1 MVDNMYNIFKRP
13 MFKLGGMTQGT
24 GIMSHVESR
33 PQYFSGGRIG
43 YAQAGQVTDPFTYFA
58 PTNIPRAG
66 FAIDSSNQLSG
77 TDLLRQAQEKFNA
90 EQKAIQQANREKFGI
105 ASPEIK
111 RGFGFLESDAQKL
124 LREKGLATQLTAA
137 ERAKIESGLKAA
149 RETEEKINLYG
160 PSEDIAT
167 ENIIVKGEE
176 KPKVNPPKYTET
188 KTSKFNLLDEVK
200 KESAELKELLK
211 DEDYSRGELALIL
224 SAAIGKKGTLA
235 EKIQEATKLALPVA
249 RARKEED
256 KAVTLAA
263 YKLAKEKEQQQI
275 RAGTLPT
282 SIREA
287 EYIAKS
293 LKESGDPRYAD
304 MSIQQI
310 MNENIS
316 AAKPMSPE
324 SKARTEVLLADRQII
339 RDTTDKL
346 LKAKS
351 DLEKLDPVKDKAKY
365 DKTKELYDKNFR
377 EFERD
382 YLSAPEFKS
391 LYGGVYNIFAPQMTS
406 RTMRAAGGPTEDETE
421 SDVVAS
427 NVNFGGTTT
436 PIKPVQKLDYATLR
450 DRLPKEINDQVVQLL
465 ASSEQAL
472 QDFAYITS
480 QNDVNNFNVKYGVNL
495 IIPPAQQTS

>member
-1 MVDNMYNIFKRP
+1 

-66 FAIDSSNQLSG
+66 FATQSDQTSG
-77 TDLLRQAQEKFNA
+77 INLLRQAQEKFDA
-90 EQKAIQQANREKFGI
+90 DQRAAQLANREKFGI

-111 RGFGFLESDAQKL
+111 RGFGFLESDPQKL
-124 LREKGLATQLTAA
+124 LRERGLTTQLSAA
-137 ERAKIESGLKAA
+137 DRARIESGLKAA
-149 RETEEKINLYG
+149 KETEEKINLYG

-188 KTSKFNLLDEVK
+188 AKPKFNLLDEVK

-275 RAGTLPT
+275 KSGALPEGLKILRAQ
-282 SIREA
+282 A
-287 EYIAKS
+287 EKQAAA
-293 LKESGDPRYAD
+293 SG
-304 MSIQQI
+304 
-310 MNENIS
+310 
-316 AAKPMSPE
+316 
-324 SKARTEVLLADRQII
+324 
-339 RDTTDKL
+339 RDTEEVYSEL
-346 LKAKS
+346 LTRNI
-351 DLEKLDPVKDKAKY
+351 KLDPV
-365 DKTKELYDKNFR
+365 T
-377 EFERD
+377 
-382 YLSAPEFKS
+382 
-391 LYGGVYNIFAPQMTS
+391 
-406 RTMRAAGGPTEDETE
+406 TE
-421 SDVVAS
+421 SVQTLSSTPVYGEITKLVNNIKDAQRRKDDALVAKKDTKTIDRELLELNSQLDTYKKSKGFELVYPQFMNFASGGRVMKAIGGDAEEIEDSKLITS
-427 NVNFGGTTT
+427 NVSFGEDKPQDATVVE
-436 PIKPVQKLDYATLR
+436 KPVEKLSYTQLR
-450 DRLPKEINDQVVQLL
+450 DRLPKEVTDDVVMLL
-465 ASSEQAL
+465 SNSEEAL
-472 QDFAYITS
+472 QDFAYIRT
-480 QNDVNNFNVKYGVNL
+480 QDDVSKFNVKYGVNL
-495 IIPPAQQTS
+495 IIPPAAG

>member
-66 FAIDSSNQLSG
+66 FATQSDQTSG
-77 TDLLRQAQEKFNA
+77 INLLRQAQEKFDA
-90 EQKAIQQANREKFGI
+90 DQRAAQLANREKFGI

-124 LREKGLATQLTAA
+124 LREKGLATQLSAA
-137 ERAKIESGLKAA
+137 DRAKIERGLKAA

-275 RAGTLPT
+275 KSGALPEGLKILRAQ
-282 SIREA
+282 A
-287 EYIAKS
+287 ERK
-293 LKESGDPRYAD
+293 
-304 MSIQQI
+304 
-310 MNENIS
+310 
-316 AAKPMSPE
+316 AAE
-324 SKARTEVLLADRQII
+324 TG
-339 RDTTDKL
+339 RDTEEVYSEL
-346 LKAKS
+346 LTRNI
-351 DLEKLDPVKDKAKY
+351 KLDPVTAESVQTLSSTPVYGEITKLVNNIKDAQRRKDDALVAKKDTKTIDRELLELNSQLDTYKKSKGFELVYPQFMNFASGGRVMKAI
-365 DKTKELYDKNFR
+365 
-377 EFERD
+377 
-382 YLSAPEFKS
+382 
-391 LYGGVYNIFAPQMTS
+391 GGDAEEI
-406 RTMRAAGGPTEDETE
+406 EDSKLIT
-421 SDVVAS
+421 S
-427 NVNFGGTTT
+427 NVSFGEDKPQDATVVE
-436 PIKPVQKLDYATLR
+436 KPVEKLSYTQLR
-450 DRLPKEINDQVVQLL
+450 DRLPKEVTDDVVLL
-465 ASSEQAL
+465 LSNSEEAL
-472 QDFAYITS
+472 QDFAYIRT
-480 QNDVNNFNVKYGVNL
+480 QDDVSKFNVKYGVNL
-495 IIPPAQQTS
+495 IIPPAAG

>member
-1 MVDNMYNIFKRP
+1 MYNIFKRP
-13 MFKLGGMTQGT
+13 MFKMGGMTQGT

-66 FAIDSSNQLSG
+66 FATQSDQTSG
-77 TDLLRQAQEKFNA
+77 INLLRQAQEKFDA
-90 EQKAIQQANREKFGI
+90 DQRAAQLANREKFGI

-188 KTSKFNLLDEVK
+188 AKPKFNLIDEVK

-211 DEDYSRGELALIL
+211 DEDYSRGELALIV
-224 SAAIGKKGTLA
+224 SAALGKKGTIS

-275 RAGTLPT
+275 KSGALPD
-282 SIREA
+282 
-287 EYIAKS
+287 S
-293 LKESGDPRYAD
+293 LKILRAQAEK
-304 MSIQQI
+304 Q
-310 MNENIS
+310 
-316 AAKPMSPE
+316 AA
-324 SKARTEVLLADRQII
+324 ATG
-339 RDTTDKL
+339 RDTEEVYSQL
-346 LKAKS
+346 LTQNI
-351 DLEKLDPVKDKAKY
+351 KLDPVTAESVQTLSSTPVYGEITKLVNNIKDAQRRREDALESKKDTKPIDRELLDLNSQLDTYKKSKGFELVYPQFMNFASGGRVMKAV
-365 DKTKELYDKNFR
+365 
-377 EFERD
+377 
-382 YLSAPEFKS
+382 
-391 LYGGVYNIFAPQMTS
+391 GGDVEEV
-406 RTMRAAGGPTEDETE
+406 EDNKL
-421 SDVVAS
+421 VAS
-427 NVNFGGTTT
+427 NVSFGSSNPQDATVVE
-436 PIKPVQKLDYATLR
+436 KPVQKLSYAQLR
-450 DRLPKEINDQVVQLL
+450 DRLPKEITNDVVMLL
-465 ASSEQAL
+465 SNSEEAL
-472 QDFAYITS
+472 QDFAYIRT
-480 QNDVNNFNVKYGVNL
+480 QDDVGKFNIKYGVNL
-495 IIPPAQQTS
+495 VVPPTAG

>member
-66 FAIDSSNQLSG
+66 FATQSDQTSG
-77 TDLLRQAQEKFNA
+77 INLLRQAQEKFDA
-90 EQKAIQQANREKFGI
+90 DQRAAQLANREKFGI

-111 RGFGFLESDAQKL
+111 RGFGFLESDPQKL
-124 LREKGLATQLTAA
+124 LRERGLTTQLTAA

-275 RAGTLPT
+275 KSGALPEGLKILRAQ
-282 SIREA
+282 A
-287 EYIAKS
+287 EKQAAA
-293 LKESGDPRYAD
+293 SG
-304 MSIQQI
+304 
-310 MNENIS
+310 
-316 AAKPMSPE
+316 
-324 SKARTEVLLADRQII
+324 
-339 RDTTDKL
+339 RDTEEVYSEL
-346 LKAKS
+346 LTRNI
-351 DLEKLDPVKDKAKY
+351 KLDPVTAESVQTLSSTPVYGEITKLVNNIKDAQRRKDDALVAKKDTKTIDRELLELNSQLDTYKKSKGFELVYPQFMNFASGGRVMKAI
-365 DKTKELYDKNFR
+365 
-377 EFERD
+377 
-382 YLSAPEFKS
+382 
-391 LYGGVYNIFAPQMTS
+391 GGDAEEI
-406 RTMRAAGGPTEDETE
+406 EDSKLIT
-421 SDVVAS
+421 S
-427 NVNFGGTTT
+427 NVSFGEDKPQDATVVE
-436 PIKPVQKLDYATLR
+436 KPVEKLSYTQLR
-450 DRLPKEINDQVVQLL
+450 DRLPKEVTDDVVMLL
-465 ASSEQAL
+465 SNSEEAL
-472 QDFAYITS
+472 QDFAYIRT
-480 QNDVNNFNVKYGVNL
+480 QDDVSKFNVKYGVNL
-495 IIPPAQQTS
+495 IIPPAAG

>member
-66 FAIDSSNQLSG
+66 FATQSDQTSG
-77 TDLLRQAQEKFNA
+77 INLLRQAQEKFDA
-90 EQKAIQQANREKFGI
+90 DQRAAQLANREKFGI

-211 DEDYSRGELALIL
+211 DQDYSRGELALIL

-275 RAGTLPT
+275 KSGALP
-282 SIREA
+282 E
-287 EYIAKS
+287 S
-293 LKESGDPRYAD
+293 LKVARAQAERR
-304 MSIQQI
+304 
-310 MNENIS
+310 
-316 AAKPMSPE
+316 AAE
-324 SKARTEVLLADRQII
+324 TGRDVEEVYSEILTRGI
-339 RDTTDKL
+339 
-346 LKAKS
+346 
-351 DLEKLDPVKDKAKY
+351 KLDPVTAESVQTLSSTPVYGEITKLVNSIKDAQRRKEDALMAKKDTKPIDRELLDLNSQLDTYKKSKGFNIIYGDIVSGLKSGGRVMKAI
-365 DKTKELYDKNFR
+365 
-377 EFERD
+377 
-382 YLSAPEFKS
+382 
-391 LYGGVYNIFAPQMTS
+391 GGDAEEI
-406 RTMRAAGGPTEDETE
+406 EDSKLIT
-421 SDVVAS
+421 S
-427 NVNFGGTTT
+427 NVSFGEDKPQDATVVE
-436 PIKPVQKLDYATLR
+436 KPVEKLSYTQLR
-450 DRLPKEINDQVVQLL
+450 DRLPKEVTDDVVMLL
-465 ASSEQAL
+465 SNSEEAL
-472 QDFAYITS
+472 QDFAYIRT
-480 QNDVNNFNVKYGVNL
+480 QDDVSKFNVKYGVNL
-495 IIPPAQQTS
+495 IIPPAAG

>member
-66 FAIDSSNQLSG
+66 FATQSDQTSG
-77 TDLLRQAQEKFNA
+77 INLLRQAQEKFDA
-90 EQKAIQQANREKFGI
+90 DQRAAQLANREKFGI

-275 RAGTLPT
+275 KSGALP
-282 SIREA
+282 E
-287 EYIAKS
+287 S
-293 LKESGDPRYAD
+293 LKVARAQAERR
-304 MSIQQI
+304 
-310 MNENIS
+310 
-316 AAKPMSPE
+316 AAE
-324 SKARTEVLLADRQII
+324 TGRDVEEVYSEILTRGI
-339 RDTTDKL
+339 
-346 LKAKS
+346 
-351 DLEKLDPVKDKAKY
+351 KLDPVTAESVQTLSSTPVYGEITKLVNNIKDAQRRKDDALVAKKDTKTIDRELLELNSQLDTYKKSKGFELVYPQFMNFASGGRVMKAI
-365 DKTKELYDKNFR
+365 
-377 EFERD
+377 
-382 YLSAPEFKS
+382 
-391 LYGGVYNIFAPQMTS
+391 GGDAEEI
-406 RTMRAAGGPTEDETE
+406 EDSKLIT
-421 SDVVAS
+421 S
-427 NVNFGGTTT
+427 NVSFGEDKPQDATVVE
-436 PIKPVQKLDYATLR
+436 KPVEKLSYTQLR
-450 DRLPKEINDQVVQLL
+450 DRLPKEVTDDVVMLL
-465 ASSEQAL
+465 SNSEEAL
-472 QDFAYITS
+472 QDFAYIRT
-480 QNDVNNFNVKYGVNL
+480 QDDVSKFNVKYGVNL
-495 IIPPAQQTS
+495 IIPPAAG

>member
-1 MVDNMYNIFKRP
+1 

-24 GIMSHVESR
+24 GIMSHVEPR
-33 PQYFSGGRIG
+33 PQYFGGGRVG
-43 YAQAGQVTDPFTYFA
+43 YANGPGPVVNPFTYFA
-58 PTNIPRAG
+58 PTSIPRAG
-66 FAIDSSNQLSG
+66 FATQSDQTSG
-77 TDLLRQAQEKFNA
+77 INLLRQAQEKFDA
-90 EQKAIQQANREKFGI
+90 DQRAAQLANRESFGI
-105 ASPEIK
+105 TSPEIK

-124 LREKGLATQLTAA
+124 LRERGFATQLTAA
-137 ERAKIESGLKAA
+137 ERAKIERGLKAA
-149 RETEEKINLYG
+149 KETEEKINLYG

-167 ENIIVKGEE
+167 ENIITKKEGT
-176 KPKVNPPKYTET
+176 PKVNPPKYTET
-188 KTSKFNLLDEVK
+188 GTSKFNLLDEVK
-200 KESAELKELLK
+200 RESAELKELLK
-211 DEDYSRGELALIL
+211 DEDYSKGELALIL

-249 RARKEED
+249 AKRKQED
-256 KAVTLAA
+256 RDITLAA

-287 EYIAKS
+287 EYIARS

-304 MSIQQI
+304 MSVQQI
-310 MNENIS
+310 MNENIR
-316 AAKPMSPE
+316 AARPMSPE
-324 SKARTEVLLADRQII
+324 SKARTEVLLADRQTI
-339 RDTTDKL
+339 RDTADNL

-351 DLEKLDPVKDKAKY
+351 DLEKLDPVKDKVKY
-365 DKTKELYDKNFR
+365 EKTKELYDKNFR
-377 EFERD
+377 QFERD

-391 LYGGVYNIFAPQMTS
+391 LYEGIYNIFSPQMTS
-406 RTMRAAGGPTEDETE
+406 RTMKAGGGLTEDKQET
-421 SDVVAS
+421 DVVTS
-427 NVNFGGTTT
+427 NINFGGTTT
-436 PIKPVQKLDYATLR
+436 PVKPVKKLDYATLR

>member
-1 MVDNMYNIFKRP
+1 MYNIFKRP

-66 FAIDSSNQLSG
+66 FATQSDQTSG
-77 TDLLRQAQEKFNA
+77 INLLRQAQEKFDA
-90 EQKAIQQANREKFGI
+90 DQRAAQLANREKFGI

-111 RGFGFLESDAQKL
+111 KGFGFLESDAQKL
-124 LREKGLATQLTAA
+124 LREKGLATQLSAA
-137 ERAKIESGLKAA
+137 DRAKIERGLKAA

-176 KPKVNPPKYTET
+176 KPKVNPPKYTGT

-275 RAGTLPT
+275 KSGALPEGLKILRAQ
-282 SIREA
+282 A
-287 EYIAKS
+287 ERK
-293 LKESGDPRYAD
+293 
-304 MSIQQI
+304 
-310 MNENIS
+310 
-316 AAKPMSPE
+316 AAE
-324 SKARTEVLLADRQII
+324 TG
-339 RDTTDKL
+339 RDTEEVYSEL
-346 LKAKS
+346 LTRNI
-351 DLEKLDPVKDKAKY
+351 KLDPVTAESVQTLSSTPVYGEITKLVNNIKDAQRRKDDALVAKKDTKTIDRELLELNSQLDTYKKSKGFELVYPQFMNFASGGRVMKAI
-365 DKTKELYDKNFR
+365 
-377 EFERD
+377 
-382 YLSAPEFKS
+382 
-391 LYGGVYNIFAPQMTS
+391 GGDAEEI
-406 RTMRAAGGPTEDETE
+406 EDSKLIT
-421 SDVVAS
+421 S
-427 NVNFGGTTT
+427 NVSFGEDKPQDATVVE
-436 PIKPVQKLDYATLR
+436 KPVEKLSYTQLR
-450 DRLPKEINDQVVQLL
+450 DRLPKEVTDDVVMLL
-465 ASSEQAL
+465 SNSEEAL
-472 QDFAYITS
+472 QDFAYIRT
-480 QNDVNNFNVKYGVNL
+480 QDDVSKFNVKYGVNL
-495 IIPPAQQTS
+495 IIPPAAG

>member
-66 FAIDSSNQLSG
+66 FATQSDQTSG
-77 TDLLRQAQEKFNA
+77 INLLRQAQEKFDA
-90 EQKAIQQANREKFGI
+90 DQRAAQLANREKFGI

-275 RAGTLPT
+275 KSGALP
-282 SIREA
+282 E
-287 EYIAKS
+287 S
-293 LKESGDPRYAD
+293 LKVARAQAERR
-304 MSIQQI
+304 
-310 MNENIS
+310 
-316 AAKPMSPE
+316 AAE
-324 SKARTEVLLADRQII
+324 TGRDVEEVYSEILTRGI
-339 RDTTDKL
+339 
-346 LKAKS
+346 
-351 DLEKLDPVKDKAKY
+351 KLDPVTAESVQTLSSTPVYGEITKLVNSIKDAQRRKEDALMAKKDTKPIDRELLDLNSQLDTYKKSKGFELVYPQFMNFASGGRVMKAI
-365 DKTKELYDKNFR
+365 
-377 EFERD
+377 
-382 YLSAPEFKS
+382 
-391 LYGGVYNIFAPQMTS
+391 GGDAEEI
-406 RTMRAAGGPTEDETE
+406 EDSKLIT
-421 SDVVAS
+421 S
-427 NVNFGGTTT
+427 NVSFGEDKPQDATVVE
-436 PIKPVQKLDYATLR
+436 KPVEKLSYTQLR
-450 DRLPKEINDQVVQLL
+450 DRLPKEVTDDVVMLL
-465 ASSEQAL
+465 SNSEEAL
-472 QDFAYITS
+472 QDFAYIRT
-480 QNDVNNFNVKYGVNL
+480 QDDVSKFNVKYGVNL
-495 IIPPAQQTS
+495 IIPPAAG

>member
-1 MVDNMYNIFKRP
+1 MYNIFKRP
-13 MFKLGGMTQGT
+13 MFKMGGMTQGT

-66 FAIDSSNQLSG
+66 FATQSDQTSG
-77 TDLLRQAQEKFNA
+77 INLLRQAQEKFDA
-90 EQKAIQQANREKFGI
+90 DQRAAQLANREKFGI

-188 KTSKFNLLDEVK
+188 AKPKFNLIDEVK
-200 KESAELKELLK
+200 KESAELRELLK
-211 DEDYSRGELALIL
+211 DEDYSRGELALIV
-224 SAAIGKKGTLA
+224 SAALGKKGTIS

-275 RAGTLPT
+275 KSGALP
-282 SIREA
+282 E
-287 EYIAKS
+287 S
-293 LKESGDPRYAD
+293 LKILRAQAEK
-304 MSIQQI
+304 Q
-310 MNENIS
+310 
-316 AAKPMSPE
+316 AA
-324 SKARTEVLLADRQII
+324 ATG
-339 RDTTDKL
+339 RDTEEVYSQL
-346 LKAKS
+346 LTQNI
-351 DLEKLDPVKDKAKY
+351 KLDPVTAESVQTLSSTPVYGEITKLVNNIKDAQRRREDALESKKDTKPIDRELLDLNSQLDTYKKSKGFELVYPQFMNFASGGRVMKAV
-365 DKTKELYDKNFR
+365 
-377 EFERD
+377 
-382 YLSAPEFKS
+382 
-391 LYGGVYNIFAPQMTS
+391 GGDVEEV
-406 RTMRAAGGPTEDETE
+406 EDNKL
-421 SDVVAS
+421 VAS
-427 NVNFGGTTT
+427 NVSFGSNNPQDATVVE
-436 PIKPVQKLDYATLR
+436 KPVQKLSYAQLR
-450 DRLPKEINDQVVQLL
+450 DRLPKEITNDVVMLL
-465 ASSEQAL
+465 SNSEEAL
-472 QDFAYITS
+472 QDFAYIRT
-480 QNDVNNFNVKYGVNL
+480 QDDVGKFNIKYGVNL
-495 IIPPAQQTS
+495 VVPPTAG

>member
-66 FAIDSSNQLSG
+66 FATQSDQTSG
-77 TDLLRQAQEKFNA
+77 INLLRQAQEKFDA
-90 EQKAIQQANREKFGI
+90 DQRAAQLANREKFGI

-111 RGFGFLESDAQKL
+111 RGFGFLESDPQKL
-124 LREKGLATQLTAA
+124 LRERGLTTQLSAA
-137 ERAKIESGLKAA
+137 DRARIESGLKAA
-149 RETEEKINLYG
+149 KETEEKINLYG

-188 KTSKFNLLDEVK
+188 AKPKFNLLDEVK

-275 RAGTLPT
+275 KSGALPEGLKILRAQ
-282 SIREA
+282 A
-287 EYIAKS
+287 EKQAAA
-293 LKESGDPRYAD
+293 SG
-304 MSIQQI
+304 
-310 MNENIS
+310 
-316 AAKPMSPE
+316 
-324 SKARTEVLLADRQII
+324 
-339 RDTTDKL
+339 RDTEEVYSEL
-346 LKAKS
+346 LTRNI
-351 DLEKLDPVKDKAKY
+351 KLDPVTAESVQTLSSTPVYGEITKLVNNIKDAQRRKDDALVAKKDTKTIDRELLELNSQLDTYKKSKGFELVYPQFMNFASGGRVMKAI
-365 DKTKELYDKNFR
+365 
-377 EFERD
+377 
-382 YLSAPEFKS
+382 
-391 LYGGVYNIFAPQMTS
+391 GGDAEEI
-406 RTMRAAGGPTEDETE
+406 EDSKLIT
-421 SDVVAS
+421 S
-427 NVNFGGTTT
+427 NVSFGEDKPQDATVVE
-436 PIKPVQKLDYATLR
+436 KPVEKLSYTQLR
-450 DRLPKEINDQVVQLL
+450 DRLPKEVTDDVVMLL
-465 ASSEQAL
+465 SNSEEAL
-472 QDFAYITS
+472 QDFAYIRT
-480 QNDVNNFNVKYGVNL
+480 QDDVSKFNVKYGVNL
-495 IIPPAQQTS
+495 IIPPAAG

>member
-1 MVDNMYNIFKRP
+1 MYNVFKRP
-13 MFKLGGMTQGT
+13 MFKMGGMTQGT
-24 GIMSHVESR
+24 GIMSHVEPR
-33 PQYFSGGRIG
+33 PQYFGGGRIG

-66 FAIDSSNQLSG
+66 FATQSDQTSG
-77 TDLLRQAQEKFNA
+77 INLLRQAQEKFDA
-90 EQKAIQQANREKFGI
+90 DQRAAQLANREKFGI

-188 KTSKFNLLDEVK
+188 AKPKFNLLDEVK

-275 RAGTLPT
+275 KSGALP
-282 SIREA
+282 E
-287 EYIAKS
+287 S
-293 LKESGDPRYAD
+293 LKVARAQAERR
-304 MSIQQI
+304 
-310 MNENIS
+310 
-316 AAKPMSPE
+316 AAE
-324 SKARTEVLLADRQII
+324 TGRDVEEVYSEILTRGI
-339 RDTTDKL
+339 
-346 LKAKS
+346 
-351 DLEKLDPVKDKAKY
+351 KLDPITAESVKKM
-365 DKTKELYDKNFR
+365 L
-377 EFERD
+377 
-382 YLSAPEFKS
+382 
-391 LYGGVYNIFAPQMTS
+391 
-406 RTMRAAGGPTEDETE
+406 
-421 SDVVAS
+421 
-427 NVNFGGTTT
+427 
-436 PIKPVQKLDYATLR
+436 
-450 DRLPKEINDQVVQLL
+450 
-465 ASSEQAL
+465 
-472 QDFAYITS
+472 
-480 QNDVNNFNVKYGVNL
+480 
-495 IIPPAQQTS
+495 